1 MIKFKMANMCMI
13 EDENGNVLVEERK
26 KSWQGL
32 AFPGGKIENNESVYD
47 SVIREI
53 KEETNLNIKNLIFC
67 GIKDWFDSKK
77 NEKIIIFLFKT
88 NDFEGVLLESS
99 DEGKNYWVKKSE
111 LLKLNLSPGFEN
123 DLELFDNDNFEIFWK
138 ELNNEWIRELK

>member
-77 NEKIIIFLFKT
+77 NEKII
-88 NDFEGVLLESS
+88 
-99 DEGKNYWVKKSE
+99 
-111 LLKLNLSPGFEN
+111 LKVCS
-123 DLELFDNDNFEIFWK
+123 
-138 ELNNEWIRELK
+138 

>member
-53 KEETNLNIKNLIFC
+53 KAETNLNIKNLIFC

-88 NDFEGVLLESS
+88 NDFDGVLLESS

>member
-1 MIKFKMANMCMI
+1 M
-13 EDENGNVLVEERK
+13 
-26 KSWQGL
+26 
-32 AFPGGKIENNESVYD
+32 
-47 SVIREI
+47 
-53 KEETNLNIKNLIFC
+53 
-67 GIKDWFDSKK
+67 
-77 NEKIIIFLFKT
+77 
-88 NDFEGVLLESS
+88 LLESS

>member
-88 NDFEGVLLESS
+88 NDFDGVLLESS
-99 DEGKNYWVKKSE
+99 DEGKNYWVKK
-111 LLKLNLSPGFEN
+111 K
-123 DLELFDNDNFEIFWK
+123 
-138 ELNNEWIRELK
+138 

>member
-88 NDFEGVLLESS
+88 NDFDGVLLESS